1 MVSPLY
7 LTCSLSFN
15 DICYEGKMGGLTALC
30 KMLKSNS
37 TLLELECAHTLALF
51 GIRQRPMT
59 VLPFTLLLARSLN
72 NNQLC
77 GLDHDGDGNYTA
89 EGITKITK
97 MLSVNTTLKSIRYAA
112 FRKRQRPL
120 TVLA

>member
-37 TLLELECAHTLALF
+37 TLLELD
-51 GIRQRPMT
+51 
-59 VLPFTLLLARSLN
+59 LN

-89 EGITKITK
+89 EGITKITRC
-97 MLSVNTTLKSIRYAA
+97 SPST
-112 FRKRQRPL
+112 PP
-120 TVLA
+120 